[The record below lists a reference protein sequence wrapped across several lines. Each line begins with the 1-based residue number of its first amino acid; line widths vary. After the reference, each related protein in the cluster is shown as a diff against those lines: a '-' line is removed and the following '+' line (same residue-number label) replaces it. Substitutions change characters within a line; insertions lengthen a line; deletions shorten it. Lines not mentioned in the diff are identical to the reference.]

1 MYVLQQVLFPFEVF
15 VKNCD
20 QDDQIYLALASVDAE
35 PIKKMFPAYKG
46 VGRHGYSRAAL
57 FRALVLQKIMQL
69 PGIEALVRCLKYSP
83 QLVHWCGFDTRKP
96 PPSATV
102 FYRFLGELKEKAGQE
117 LLDQVAERMIMKT
130 AGLTSSEGIVV
141 IDSTDIPARERPK
154 NEQLGSAWGHRTAS
168 EEKTELFYG
177 YKFHAA
183 VLLTD
188 IGPLP
193 LAGRLAPANVADVE
207 VAPVLIDEACRQ
219 HQMIYGYRPEYYL
232 MDAGYDSNNIYKKA
246 ISLKA
251 QAIIKLNRRNQRKP
265 PEGFLDDGTP
275 LCPAR
280 EAMVFWGSDRK
291 QLTIKFRCPRAVGQQ
306 VECQKEC
313 NSNNSYGP
321 VVRLKVTENPRLYCC
336 PHRGSDKWQKLYNR
350 RSSIE
355 RWFGLLKEHLFF
367 DKMTR
372 RGIDKAFVDV
382 SISVIT
388 FLAGTLA
395 QLKQEQQNQKA
406 A

>member
-15 VKNCD
+15 VKKCD
-20 QDDQIYLALASVDAE
+20 QDDQIFLALASIDVE

-83 QLVHWCGFDTRKP
+83 QLVYWCGFDTRKP
-96 PPSATV
+96 PPSSTV

-117 LLDQVAERMIMKT
+117 LLDQVAEKMITQVAKR
-130 AGLTSSEGIVV
+130 TSSEGMVV

-168 EEKTELFYG
+168 EEETELFYG

-207 VAPVLIDEACRQ
+207 LAPKLMSEACQQ
-219 HQMIYGYRPEYYL
+219 HQMIYSFRPEYYL
-232 MDAGYDSNNIYKKA
+232 MDAGYDSSDIYKNA
-246 ISLKA
+246 INLKG
-251 QAIIKLNRRNQRKP
+251 QAIIKLNRRNQKKP
-265 PEGFLDDGTP
+265 PGGFDENGTP
-275 LCPAR
+275 LCPAGQ
-280 EAMVFWGSDRK
+280 AMVFWGSDK
-291 QLTIKFRCPRAVGQQ
+291 KHLTIKFRCPKAVGQQ

-313 NSNNSYGP
+313 NYNNSYGP
-321 VVRLKVTENPRLYCC
+321 VVRLKVTKNPRLFCC

-355 RWFGLLKEHLFF
+355 RWFGLLKEHLSL

-382 SISVIT
+382 TISMIT

-395 QLKQEQQNQKA
+395 QLKQEQQSLKA